1 MKAVILPA
9 FGSTLELATVVD
21 PTIQGPHDV
30 IVKIA
35 GAGVCGSDIHFI
47 DGMFKD
53 VLGEPPFPY
62 ILGHENAGYVAAV
75 GSAVTTVKEGDP
87 VLVHPHITCG
97 TCRACRRGDEA
108 FCEKLMFPGIDG
120 QNLGGFAEYFLTNE
134 RALIKLPA
142 GTDPSPMA
150 SLSDAGLTAYHAVRR
165 AVPNLVPDGTA
176 VVIGL
181 GGVGYFALQLLRLFT
196 PARIIGVD
204 VSPKKVEEAAKL
216 GADLALLSDS
226 QLVENIMGHTSGI
239 GVDLVLDCVGVAPV
253 PQQSL
258 SMLRRGGVYSALGA
272 DNDGDVCCGTMALTG
287 GEMTI
292 KGNLV
297 GNLSELEELVQL
309 VLRSRLHLAQ
319 TYFQLGD
326 AAEAIKQLRKG
337 TIQGRAVLVP

>member
-9 FGSTLELATVVD
+9 FGSTLKLATVVA

-165 AVPNLVPDGTA
+165 AVPNLAPDGTA

-253 PQQSL
+253 PQ
-258 SMLRRGGVYSALGA
+258 
-272 DNDGDVCCGTMALTG
+272 
-287 GEMTI
+287 
-292 KGNLV
+292 
-297 GNLSELEELVQL
+297 
-309 VLRSRLHLAQ
+309 
-319 TYFQLGD
+319 
-326 AAEAIKQLRKG
+326 
-337 TIQGRAVLVP
+337 